1 MKGQIFIIASVLILL
16 ALLVTRLSTRT
27 IDIKQDEIFYESFSN
42 LKSEIIKTVDLALIN
57 QESVSDRLDDF
68 IGFSKDVFNK
78 KGYTEAVNYQISQNG
93 GTTIVYLNVSLT
105 NDKSYLLDSLI
116 INRTVYT

>member
-42 LKSEIIKTVDLALIN
+42 LKSELIKTIDLALIN
-57 QESVSDRLDDF
+57 QESVSARLDDF
-68 IGFSKDVFNK
+68 IDFSKDVFNK